1 MTGISADRR
10 ALFEPL
16 RLGSVE
22 LRNRVVMSPMTRNRS
37 PGGIP
42 GADVARYY
50 ARRAEGGVGLIV
62 TEGVGIDHPSALGE
76 AERNE
81 FNLPELSHEAS
92 LAGWRAVVEAV
103 HHAGCPI
110 FPQLWHQGIL
120 RKPGSGRYP
129 EAPSISPSGLWGPL
143 GRQTSIDPTL
153 IPEREQLAAPSSE
166 AELDEIAEA
175 YARSA
180 AKAMILGFDGIAIHG
195 AHGYLLD
202 TFFWDETNRRGDRW
216 GGDRRARAGFAAEVV
231 RRIRLAIGP
240 DKPILFRFSQWKQQD
255 FRARLAH
262 DPRELEDVLGPLAE
276 AGVDIFDASARYFN
290 RAEFEGSPL
299 NLAGWAKKVT
309 GKLSMAV
316 GGIGTGAGYYDKTK
330 PLAATEFLEPLMERF
345 VRGEFDLIAVGRALI
360 GDAGWADKL
369 RAGEAARPFDRE
381 HLLTLD

>member
-1 MTGISADRR
+1 MTDTLEDRR

-16 RLGSVE
+16 TLGPVT
-22 LRNRVVMSPMTRNRS
+22 LRNRVVMSAMTRNRS

-50 ARRAEGGVGLIV
+50 ARRAEGGVGLII

-76 AERNE
+76 AERDE
-81 FNLPELSHEAS
+81 FNLPELSHESS
-92 LAGWRAVVEAV
+92 LAGWRAVVQAV
-103 HHAGCPI
+103 HAAGCPI

-129 EAPSISPSGLWGPL
+129 DAPSVSPSGLWGPL
-143 GRQTSIDPTL
+143 GRQTSIDPTM
-153 IPEREQLAAPSSE
+153 IPAEAQLAPPSSD
-166 AELDEIAEA
+166 AALDEIAEA

-180 AKAMILGFDGIAIHG
+180 AKAMALGFDGIAIHG

-202 TFFWDETNRRGDRW
+202 TFFWDETNQRADCW

-231 RRIRLAIGP
+231 RRIRAAIGP
-240 DKPILFRFSQWKQQD
+240 DRPILFRFSQWKQQD

-262 DPRELEDVLGPLAE
+262 SPQELEEVLGPLAD

-316 GGIGTGAGYYDKTK
+316 GGIGTGAGYYDKDK
-330 PLAATEFLEPLMERF
+330 PLASSEFLEPLLARF
-345 VRGEFDLIAVGRALI
+345 ARGEFDLIAVGRALI
-360 GDAGWADKL
+360 GDAGWAHKL
-369 RAGEAARPFDRE
+369 RRGEPARHFDRE
-381 HLLTLD
+381 HLLKLD

>member
-1 MTGISADRR
+1 MTDILEDRR

-16 RLGSVE
+16 MVGSVT

-50 ARRAEGGVGLIV
+50 ARRAEGGVGLII
-62 TEGVGIDHPSALGE
+62 TEGVGVDHPSALGE
-76 AERNE
+76 AERDE
-81 FNLPELSHEAS
+81 FDLPELSHDAS

-103 HHAGCPI
+103 HAEGVPI

-129 EAPSISPSGLWGPL
+129 EAPSVSPSGLWGPL
-143 GRQTSIDPTL
+143 GRQTSIDATM
-153 IPEREQLAAPSSE
+153 IPAAAQLAPPSSE
-166 AELDEIAEA
+166 IALDEIAEA

-180 AKAMILGFDGIAIHG
+180 AKAMTLGFDGVAIHG

-202 TFFWDETNRRGDRW
+202 TFFWDETNRREDRW

-231 RRIRLAIGP
+231 RRIRAAIGP

-262 DPRELEDVLGPLAE
+262 SPQQLEEVLGPLAD

-290 RAEFEGSPL
+290 RAEFDGSPL
-299 NLAGWAKKVT
+299 NLAGWARKVT

-316 GGIGTGAGYYDKTK
+316 GGIGTGSGYYDKGK
-330 PLAATEFLEPLMERF
+330 PLASTEFLEPLMERF
-345 VRGEFDLIAVGRALI
+345 ARSEFDLIAVGRALI
-360 GDAGWADKL
+360 GDSGWARKL
-369 RAGEAARPFDRE
+369 RAGKAARPFDRE

>member
-1 MTGISADRR
+1 
-10 ALFEPL
+10 
-16 RLGSVE
+16 
-22 LRNRVVMSPMTRNRS
+22 
-37 PGGIP
+37 
-42 GADVARYY
+42 
-50 ARRAEGGVGLIV
+50 
-62 TEGVGIDHPSALGE
+62 
-76 AERNE
+76 
-81 FNLPELSHEAS
+81 
-92 LAGWRAVVEAV
+92 VVEAV
-103 HHAGCPI
+103 HAAGCPI

-120 RKPGSGRYP
+120 RTLGSGRYP

-143 GRQTSIDPTL
+143 ERQTSIDPAM
-153 IPEREQLAAPSSE
+153 IPAEAQLAPPSSE

-180 AKAMILGFDGIAIHG
+180 GKAIALRFDGIAVHG

-202 TFFWDETNRRGDRW
+202 TFLWDETNCRADRW

-231 RRIRLAIGP
+231 RRIRTTIGP
-240 DKPILFRFSQWKQQD
+240 DWPILFRFSQWKQQD

-262 DPRELEDVLGPLAE
+262 SPQELEEVLGPLAD

-290 RAEFEGSPL
+290 RAEFDGSPL

-316 GGIGTGAGYYDKTK
+316 GGIGTGAGYYDKDK

-345 VRGEFDLIAVGRALI
+345 ARGEFDLIAVGRALI
-360 GDAGWADKL
+360 GDAGWAHKI
-369 RAGEAARPFDRE
+369 RYGEPTRPFDRD